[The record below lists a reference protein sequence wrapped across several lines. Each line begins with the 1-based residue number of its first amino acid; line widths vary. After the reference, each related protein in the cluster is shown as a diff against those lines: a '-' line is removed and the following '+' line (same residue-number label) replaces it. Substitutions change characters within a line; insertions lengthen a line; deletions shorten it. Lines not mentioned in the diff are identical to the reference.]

1 MAVGVGPGLALGVG
15 VGVGLWL
22 ILGVA
27 VGLGIGARVMVRGRT
42 SVRSS
47 WRVSG
52 RGRFRAWVR
61 VGITL
66 DVMVWLGVGLVVR
79 G

>member
-47 WRVSG
+47 WRVS
-52 RGRFRAWVR
+52 AEEAEASS
-61 VGITL
+61 
-66 DVMVWLGVGLVVR
+66 LGAVPR
-79 G
+79 MPSTS